1 MLTRHICILFIFA
14 SHNQTNRLLRK
25 TKSNLSYP
33 LDNDDD
39 DIEEASD
46 AVVPDGVE
54 EVELAKIGV
63 ELKERARKLLLD
75 DIRALSTGVES
86 SHDQSPSPKA
96 DDATWIVTGSRLIL
110 VCSSTMLI
118 SIFSSLLSIKIT
130 LFVRTIFLTKLHLVV
145 HT

>member
-118 SIFSSLLSIKIT
+118 SICGSL
-130 LFVRTIFLTKLHLVV
+130 
-145 HT
+145 

>member
-1 MLTRHICILFIFA
+1 M
-14 SHNQTNRLLRK
+14 HNQTNWLLRK
-25 TKSNLSYP
+25 PKSNLSYP

-63 ELKERARKLLLD
+63 EVKERARKLLLD
-75 DIRALSTGVES
+75 DIRALSTGAES

-96 DDATWIVTGSRLIL
+96 DDSTWIVTGSRLML
-110 VCSSTMLI
+110 VCSKVPCLYLVHIST
-118 SIFSSLLSIKIT
+118 KIT
-130 LFVRTIFLTKLHLVV
+130 SYLN
-145 HT
+145 